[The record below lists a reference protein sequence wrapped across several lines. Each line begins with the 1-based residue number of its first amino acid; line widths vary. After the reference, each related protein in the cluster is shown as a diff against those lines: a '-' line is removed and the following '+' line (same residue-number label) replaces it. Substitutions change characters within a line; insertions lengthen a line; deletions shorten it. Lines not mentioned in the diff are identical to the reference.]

1 MRWRRCRSVVRA
13 SPTQGLTRHQYPVS
27 ASRDEPGARPPIDQR
42 QQQRLMA
49 TCRCVC
55 LRARSCDRDSS
66 TNRRHCCEL
75 SCRWSLANAISVGF
89 GVQRPERERGPGL
102 CQRSQKS
109 GRLCAVWCAVSD
121 YVEPDFNS
129 SAVCVSHVCASVAG

>member
-1 MRWRRCRSVVRA
+1 MQVGRQGIANAGVDSPSIPSVC
-13 SPTQGLTRHQYPVS
+13 VS
-27 ASRDEPGARPPIDQR
+27 TSRDEPGALAHRSTR
-42 QQQRLMA
+42 A
-49 TCRCVC
+49 TAPHGNLQMCA
-55 LRARSCDRDSS
+55 RARACDSDSPA
-66 TNRRHCCEL
+66 NQRHCCEL